1 MPFDINEY
9 IDLDKKNKIINKIKH
24 ESLFTDKDFE
34 LLSTIRYD
42 PNLSKGNGKFNSL
55 LNVQDANVNRIDDMF
70 LFDENVNL
78 LDMIEGNLNLQRIQQ
93 EEEGDQYLDLNAAN
107 EQELMEIYYY
117 RFFLLG
123 EHLKRLQFT
132 MTYFGLGEYEID
144 LRLLMDILLRAI
156 PLQDQAEQDIIFED
170 GDEDDDITLSEIM
183 TKLYAKTTA
192 YKLRLLVNKKGD
204 IRCEAYPITTKPPII
219 SNYVMENLFQGFL
232 DNAPTHKVYI
242 YDTKISPS
250 CFTSFK
256 TTYRDHYNKAREQMA
271 KLHEGQ
277 AGPCEILLFNTAG
290 ELMEGSISNCYAKF
304 YFEDKW
310 FYASPS
316 LSTGCLC
323 GVVRNFLVTKGIV
336 TEMKR
341 IDVTQLID
349 GDEILLSNG
358 IMGVF
363 KGQIVKPEGFQFKPL
378 DENL

>member
-1 MPFDINEY
+1 MPFDISHY
-9 IDLDKKNKIINKIKH
+9 IDHDKKNKIVNNIKT
-24 ESLFTDKDFE
+24 ESLFADKDFE

-42 PNLSKGNGKFNSL
+42 PNLSRGNRKFNSL
-55 LNVQDANVNRIDDMF
+55 LDVQDSDVSKIDDMF

-78 LDMIEGNLNLQRIQQ
+78 LDIIEGNLNLEKNKQ
-93 EEEGDQYLDLNAAN
+93 EEGDQYLDLSAAN
-107 EQELMEIYYY
+107 EQELMEVFYY

-132 MTYFGLGEYEID
+132 MSYFELNEYEVD
-144 LRLLMDILLRAI
+144 LKLIMDILLRAI
-156 PLQDQAEQDIIFED
+156 PLHDQDDQDIIFED
-170 GDEDDDITLSEIM
+170 ADEDDDMTLAEIM
-183 TKLYAKTTA
+183 TKLYAKTAA
-192 YKLRLLVNKKGD
+192 YKLRLLVDKKGN
-204 IRCEAYPITTKPPII
+204 IRCEAYPIKTKTPSI
-219 SNYVMENLFQGFL
+219 SNYVMENLFLGFL

-242 YDTKISPS
+242 YDTRISPS
-250 CFTSFK
+250 CYTSFK
-256 TTYRDHYNKAREQMA
+256 TTYREHYNKAREQMV

-277 AGPCEILLFNTAG
+277 VGPSEILLFNTAG

-310 FYASPS
+310 FYATPS

-341 IDVTQLID
+341 IDVTQLVD

-358 IMGVF
+358 VMGVF
-363 KGQIVKPEGFQFKPL
+363 KGQIVKPEGFKFKPL
-378 DENL
+378 DDNL